1 MKVNF
6 GKWNGVIVVVGVVLP
21 CEQKGGNSSGGG
33 SGGRG
38 TNSVRA
44 CVRACVRP
52 CVRACVRPLPTF
64 RRPASREIRALSK
77 HCSSSESRC
86 SAQKNRTV

>member
-44 CVRACVRP
+44 SVCACVRAP
-52 CVRACVRPLPTF
+52 PPHLQK
-64 RRPASREIRALSK
+64 ASIS
-77 HCSSSESRC
+77 
-86 SAQKNRTV
+86 